1 MFAKIQK
8 LRKWLKFIGQQ
19 KGLGRKLRWLHYA
32 RLANRNGVV
41 NFRIDRIASEYLDD
55 YYADTGVPMEEK
67 EWYYQR
73 GIATYKAKLYGLDKN
88 NYNNYISDFDFYSKY
103 NYQNKL
109 FENWFE
115 HKLNTYYLLYPF
127 YNSLP
132 EHLFFKKG
140 KRLMALDKAAQGKTS
155 PNGVLSF
162 LKRYPLALK
171 ACVGGHG
178 KGFFKLEL
186 KDGEYLLNGRKTDEE
201 SAMALVNSLDNYIIT
216 EYCQPHKVFRE
227 ACGHDSFAVMRAVTV
242 FDHED
247 GPQITSMIIRLGSK
261 AGDKVVCDYDG
272 TIYCGVDLETGRLFH
287 PFIRSGDKQGVFYGT
302 PLTNHP
308 DTGAVL
314 ENVQIP
320 DFQQLKALLKEI
332 SSFIPMTPYLV
343 FDIVPV
349 DGGFKI
355 LEINSHGQVRNIEPF
370 YPFRTNKYNLKVF
383 TTRDR

>member
-1 MFAKIQK
+1 
-8 LRKWLKFIGQQ
+8 
-19 KGLGRKLRWLHYA
+19 
-32 RLANRNGVV
+32 
-41 NFRIDRIASEYLDD
+41 
-55 YYADTGVPMEEK
+55 
-67 EWYYQR
+67 
-73 GIATYKAKLYGLDKN
+73 
-88 NYNNYISDFDFYSKY
+88 
-103 NYQNKL
+103 
-109 FENWFE
+109 
-115 HKLNTYYLLYPF
+115 
-127 YNSLP
+127 
-132 EHLFFKKG
+132 
-140 KRLMALDKAAQGKTS
+140 
-155 PNGVLSF
+155 
-162 LKRYPLALK
+162 
-171 ACVGGHG
+171 
-178 KGFFKLEL
+178 
-186 KDGEYLLNGRKTDEE
+186 
-201 SAMALVNSLDNYIIT
+201 
-216 EYCQPHKVFRE
+216 
-227 ACGHDSFAVMRAVTV
+227 MRAVTV

-247 GPQITSMIIRLGSK
+247 GPPITSMIIRLGSK